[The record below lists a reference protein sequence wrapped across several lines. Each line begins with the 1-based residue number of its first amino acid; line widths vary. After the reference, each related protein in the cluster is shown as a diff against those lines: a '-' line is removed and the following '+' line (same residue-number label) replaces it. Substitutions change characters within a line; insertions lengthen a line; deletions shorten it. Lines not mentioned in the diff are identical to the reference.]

1 MARDPFTAKPL
12 PSDPITAVAM
22 DDDESLRCL
31 KPHSAANS
39 KTLIEF

>member
-22 DDDESLRCL
+22 DDDESHQQNFNRIL
-31 KPHSAANS
+31 KGVR
-39 KTLIEF
+39 KF